1 MVVFILCS
9 KAFQFQADL
18 YLVDEGEQNQRN
30 MIQPPCVAD
39 ELQLNLTLFISFYL
53 ELHLLHNISSV
64 EKNTKAVMVFD
75 LPMRRPPQNDPEMQT
90 PHFLTAVIQSLC
102 KHCETEVI
110 SDDDFLNDDETCEL
124 DNTKT
129 SIRTNRDAQIEPI

>member
-1 MVVFILCS
+1 M
-9 KAFQFQADL
+9 
-18 YLVDEGEQNQRN
+18 DEGEQNQRN

-39 ELQLNLTLFISFYL
+39 ELQSKLTLFISFNL
-53 ELHLLHNISSV
+53 ELHLLYNISLL
-64 EKNTKAVMVFD
+64 EKKAVMVFD
-75 LPMRRPPQNDPEMQT
+75 VPMRRPPKNDPEMQT
-90 PHFLTAVIQSLC
+90 PHFPTAVIQSLC